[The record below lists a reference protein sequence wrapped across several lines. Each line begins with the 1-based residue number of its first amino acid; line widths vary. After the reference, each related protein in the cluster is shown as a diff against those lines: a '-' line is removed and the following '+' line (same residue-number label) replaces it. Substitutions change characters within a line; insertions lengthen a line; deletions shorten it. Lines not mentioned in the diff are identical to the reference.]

1 MDVFINGEYRAVLRS
16 EKAIEGGPSKVF
28 SVEWYK
34 GNHLLQGS
42 SGYEDYKFAR
52 HEAQTLLN
60 NYASQEFA
68 GGA

>member
-16 EKAIEGGPSKVF
+16 EKPIEGGPRKVF
-28 SVEWYK
+28 SVEWFRGDK
-34 GNHLLQGS
+34 FLQGS

-52 HEAQTLLN
+52 HEAQALLN